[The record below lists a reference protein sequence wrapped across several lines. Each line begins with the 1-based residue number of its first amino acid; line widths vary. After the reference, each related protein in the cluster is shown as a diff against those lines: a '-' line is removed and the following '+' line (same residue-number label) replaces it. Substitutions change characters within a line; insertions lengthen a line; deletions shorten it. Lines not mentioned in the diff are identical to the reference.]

1 MGPSGA
7 GQSTMLDVLA
17 LRKKNGAITGRIC
30 ANGKIANKTMMKK
43 ISSYVL
49 QHDCLVEELTVRET
63 LMFAANMQMPG
74 SSTAAER
81 KERVASVIEELGLMH
96 VADSTVGGSRIRGIE
111 VAESVDAS
119 VLVFNWFPLHSY
131 FS

>member
-7 GQSTMLDVLA
+7 GKSTMLDVA
-17 LRKKNGAITGRIC
+17 GIKKKMAMSGKIC
-30 ANGKIANKTMMKK
+30 ANGKVANKSMMKK

-49 QHDCLVEELTVRET
+49 QHDCLIEELTVRET

-81 KERVASVIEELGLMH
+81 KTARCLC
-96 VADSTVGGSRIRGIE
+96 
-111 VAESVDAS
+111 
-119 VLVFNWFPLHSY
+119 N
-131 FS
+131 